1 MLGMEEEQLEYSSG
15 CESGWT
21 MYLLHSSCGRSSPS
35 EKANVGLSC
44 GSYKDQDGDDMSM
57 MSDASSG
64 PALLHED
71 GSFLQGKSDFASA
84 SSSLAP
90 TRKSESSRR
99 GTRKSEQEKR
109 LPWMDDTASSYA
121 VSFSKTS
128 KEMKWVSA
136 EQIKIFMSFFHLIH
150 RLASIGVWF
159 LMHIAGEQLEFQ
171 QQGGNSGGCFGVFI
185 GTLLNSLNGTSFP
198 LST

>member
-21 MYLLHSSCGRSSPS
+21 MYLLHSSCGRLSPS
-35 EKANVGLSC
+35 EKANVGLSW
-44 GSYKDQDGDDMSM
+44 GSNEDQDGDDMSM

-64 PALLHED
+64 PPLLHEE
-71 GSFLQGKSDFASA
+71 GSFLQGKSGFAAA

-109 LPWMDDTASSYA
+109 LPWLDDTASSYA

-128 KEMKWVSA
+128 TEMKWVST
-136 EQIKIFMSFFHLIH
+136 EQIKIFMSFVHLIH
-150 RLASIGVWF
+150 RLAIIGVWF
-159 LMHIAGEQLEFQ
+159 LMCIAGEQLKFQ
-171 QQGGNSGGCFGVFI
+171 QQGGNSGGCFGGFI
-185 GTLLNSLNGTSFP
+185 GFLLNSLNGTSFS